1 MIDDRRSVFKALGAA
16 GLAHGAWAGSAMRAL
31 AALGLYSG
39 AAAVRAQT
47 TEPPMA
53 SRSPAFK
60 AETVSDALRQILG
73 NAPVVEVGEPQIQL
87 QIPEL
92 AENGAMVP
100 VSVNSLIPDTRQI
113 MLLIDKNP
121 YPLVAS
127 FHFPEGTEPGFQ
139 TRVKMAQ
146 SSRVRVLVQATQGK
160 DARYYTTTKETR
172 VTLGGCGN

>member
-1 MIDDRRSVFKALGAA
+1 MIDNRRSLFKALGVA
-16 GLAHGAWAGSAMRAL
+16 GLAHGAWVGSVTRGLAM
-31 AALGLYSG
+31 LGLYSG
-39 AAAVRAQT
+39 ASTVRAQT
-47 TEPPMA
+47 TALPMA
-53 SRSPAFK
+53 SRSPAFQ
-60 AETVSDALRQILG
+60 AETPVEALRQILG
-73 NAPVVEVGEPQIQL
+73 NAPMVEVGPHQIQL

-100 VSVNSLIPDTRQI
+100 VSVNSLIPGTRQI

-160 DARYYTTTKETR
+160 DTRYYTTAKETR